1 MWTEM
6 TCVTQDRQLPSF
18 DVHSLGVLST
28 AEICSRDPDTTLE
41 ELKILSW
48 IIVWD
53 KFPWSTHLS
62 LSSLNRACYCC
73 SLVTLSCQ
81 TLCNPVDSCTPGLPA
96 PHHLSEFAQV
106 HVQRIG
112 DAFQLSHLLM
122 PSPPYAHDLSKNQRL
137 FQNTRASASA
147 SLLPVSI
154 QDWSPL
160 RLNGFISMLFK
171 GLSGVFSSTIWRHQF
186 FGFLPS
192 LWCSSHNHIW
202 PLGRPQ
208 PRLYRPLLA

>member
-53 KFPWSTHLS
+53 KFPRSMHLS

-147 SLLPVSI
+147 SASVLPVNI
-154 QDWSPL
+154 QDWFRLELTGLITWLSKWIANSDSSGQRSPWG
-160 RLNGFISMLFK
+160 LNNWTWLNKFYHIYRDT
-171 GLSGVFSSTIWRHQF
+171 VSSEA
-186 FGFLPS
+186 
-192 LWCSSHNHIW
+192 
-202 PLGRPQ
+202 
-208 PRLYRPLLA
+208 LA